1 MTLALSSPDLVSDI
15 VAVDNAPADKTLSR
29 DFAEY
34 VRGMKKIQQAE
45 VTRQGDADKIL
56 QEFEKVRSNFVASMV
71 LPHPGQG

>member
-34 VRGMKKIQQAE
+34 VRGMKKIEQAA

-56 QEFEKVRSNFVASMV
+56 QGFEKVRCDFVASTG
-71 LPHPGQG
+71 LPRVGQG